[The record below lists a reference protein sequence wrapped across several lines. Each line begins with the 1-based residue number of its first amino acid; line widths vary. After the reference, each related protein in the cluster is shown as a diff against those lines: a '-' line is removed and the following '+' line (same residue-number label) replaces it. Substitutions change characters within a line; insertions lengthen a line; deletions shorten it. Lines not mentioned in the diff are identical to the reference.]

1 MKLGLPLRTDNSK
14 KPVKPP
20 IVSMADIQRGYEKA
34 PSLARYLPWRDF
46 DEQHK
51 VFLLEDH
58 SDLAVGF
65 EITPLPC
72 EARPAE
78 MMEKIAQ
85 AFKEALQNAIPQE
98 KQNPWI
104 LQIFVTR
111 ESSLSGLMQ
120 TIEAAIEPERL
131 NEPLVQ
137 AHLATMRSHLDYVC
151 RPEGI
156 FVDTQ
161 VTQQVFRGGLWKVYA
176 FLYQRETQKQ
186 KKQKN
191 QKNSK
196 SQKSRQAR
204 WEDIQKISRKL
215 SDQWRACGLG
225 VKRLTIEHF
234 YRWMVQWFNPQKSQT
249 QAIQFPPSEHRPLGW
264 DFCEQLFFSAPE
276 SFSKGWLFDGLPHQV
291 ITIQGMSAEP
301 AIGHLSAERH
311 RGTDDKLF
319 HLLDHL
325 PEGSVFTMAMVVQA
339 QSEMEVHLKS
349 IRDSAVGRHALA
361 LKVKAQV
368 DEAEHAI
375 ANNDPILPLVMAV
388 YIRGQDQQQ
397 LRDREAQVATLLNN
411 NGIKVITD
419 DELYPIDAYLRYL
432 PMAYDFEK
440 DQQYHYRSQY
450 VALSDIAKLLPF
462 YGRSR
467 GTPNPGMV
475 LFNRGGEP
483 WLYDLFQ
490 DKTKNSHFLLLGETG
505 TGKSN
510 TLNYLIMHTLALYK
524 PRFFIIEAGGS
535 FDLLADY
542 CASLGL
548 TVNKVKIDRAQPV
561 SLNPFAAGLQ
571 VLDQIEAL
579 ESSQRKQ
586 LMMDTESRLS
596 QDTEKGTDDIE
607 EEDDLTESRDILG
620 EMVLAALIMITGG
633 EPKEEDR
640 IRRADRM
647 LIMDAII
654 LAAETVRQVGRP
666 QMIAA
671 DIVAAFE
678 VLAEKCDPQR
688 DLLECQKI
696 REMAASLRYFIKD
709 PTISQ
714 FLNQPGDPWPLAD
727 VTVVDL
733 GLFAREGYEAPRS
746 IAFAGVVSSILTLAE
761 ANQYSKRPIVAIF
774 DENHLFSKLPLL
786 ATIQTRIVKMG
797 RKLGLWL
804 WVATQ
809 NLTDFADEAR
819 KMLSLIETWMC
830 LSVSPD
836 EIDKIEQFKVITE
849 EWRSLFLSARKEKG
863 KYTEAVVFS
872 PRCQGLPRVVT
883 PKVYLAM
890 AATDQSEKYERKSVM
905 KKLQKSELDA
915 MKYIAYKMM
924 ETTVEELNDE

>member
-1 MKLGLPLRTDNSK
+1 MKLHLPFRVDK
-14 KPVKPP
+14 KLMKPP
-20 IVSMADIQRGYEKA
+20 IVSVADIERGYQKA
-34 PSLARYLPWRDF
+34 PSLARYLPWRDY

-51 VFLLEDH
+51 VFLLEDNL
-58 SDLAVGF
+58 SLAVGF

-85 AFKEALQNAIPQE
+85 AFKESLQNAISQE

-104 LQIFVTR
+104 LQLFVTR
-111 ESSLSGLMQ
+111 QSSLTGLIE
-120 TIEAAIEPERL
+120 TIERTIEPERL

-137 AHLATMRSHLDYVC
+137 AHLDTLQTHLNYVS

-161 VTQQVFRGGLWKVYA
+161 VTQQVFRGGFWQVTA
-176 FLYQRETQKQ
+176 FLYQRESTKKASRTSEQRQKI
-186 KKQKN
+186 
-191 QKNSK
+191 
-196 SQKSRQAR
+196 RQMR
-204 WEDIQKISRKL
+204 SEDIQKISRKL

-225 VKRLTIEHF
+225 VKRLTIEKF
-234 YRWMVQWFNPQKSQT
+234 YQGMVHWFNPIKNH
-249 QAIQFPPSEHRPLGW
+249 IQDIQLPQSGHQPIGW
-264 DFCEQLFFSAPE
+264 DFAEQLFFSAPE
-276 SFSKGWLFDGLPHQV
+276 SFHKGWLFDSCPHQV

-301 AIGHLSAERH
+301 AIGHLSAERQ
-311 RGTDDKLF
+311 RGTDDKVF

-325 PEGSVFTMAMVVQA
+325 PEGSVFTMAIVFQA
-339 QSEMEVHLKS
+339 QSEVEYHLKS

-361 LKVKAQV
+361 LKVKDQV
-368 DEAEHAI
+368 DEAEQAI

-388 YIRGQDQQQ
+388 YIRAQDQQQ

-440 DQQYHYRSQY
+440 DKKYHYRSQY

-467 GTPNPGMV
+467 GTKNPGMV
-475 LFNRGGEP
+475 MFNRGGEP

-510 TLNYLIMHTLALYK
+510 TLNFLIMHMLALYK

-548 TVNKVKIDRAQPV
+548 TVNKVKINPTQPV

-579 ESSQRKQ
+579 ESAQRTQ
-586 LMMDTESRLS
+586 WIMDTEARLS
-596 QDTEKGTDDIE
+596 QETEQHDETEEIEAEEETDDHA
-607 EEDDLTESRDILG
+607 ESRDILG

-654 LAAETVRQVGRP
+654 LAAETVRQLGRP

-678 VLAEKCDPQR
+678 QLAEKCDPQR
-688 DLLECQKI
+688 DVMECQKI
-696 REMAASLRYFIKD
+696 REMTSSLRYFIKD

-727 VTVVDL
+727 VTVVDF
-733 GLFAREGYEAPRS
+733 GLFAQEGYEAPRS
-746 IAFAGVVSSILTLAE
+746 IAFAGVVSKILALAE
-761 ANQYSKRPIVAIF
+761 ANQYSNRPIVAIF

-786 ATIQTRIVKMG
+786 AAIQTRIAKMG

-809 NLTDFADEAR
+809 NLNDFADEAR

-830 LSVSPD
+830 LAVTPD
-836 EIDKIEQFKVITE
+836 EIDKIEKFKVLTK

-863 KYTEAVVFS
+863 KYTEGVLLS
-872 PRCQGLPRVVT
+872 PRCQGVFRNVP
-883 PKVYLAM
+883 PKLYLAM
-890 AATDQSEKYERKSVM
+890 AATEQIEKHQRRLLM
-905 KKLQKSELDA
+905 KKLHKSELEA
-915 MKYIAYKMM
+915 VKYIAQKMM
-924 ETTVEELNDE
+924 EKPLEDLSDE